1 MVILYA
7 AIREKKLKLSAKLL
21 WNLLVRDWKEC
32 FKNQFKTGF
41 RQLITWHLTKF
52 LDWQL
57 LVDRLENGAKFFNF
71 VVVVLCKIT
80 PWLAK
85 KKKIL
90 NRRHVTLWCQTKN
103 FWHQKSFTVGTQIPD
118 IRHSNTGIIQTP
130 HVLKI
135 GIHVTPCHFYSI
147 PLSQNS
153 IIV

>member
-7 AIREKKLKLSAKLL
+7 AIREKKLKLFAKLL
-21 WNLLVRDWKEC
+21 RNLLVRDWKEC

-85 KKKIL
+85 KEKNTQPSTCDFAVPDKNRFCIKKVLQWGPKYPTSDI
-90 NRRHVTLWCQTKN
+90 
-103 FWHQKSFTVGTQIPD
+103 QIPESFKHHRFWRSVFMSPPA
-118 IRHSNTGIIQTP
+118 ISTVFPSHRI
-130 HVLKI
+130 L
-135 GIHVTPCHFYSI
+135 
-147 PLSQNS
+147 
-153 IIV
+153 

>member
-7 AIREKKLKLSAKLL
+7 AIREKKLKLFAKLL
-21 WNLLVRDWKEC
+21 RNLLVRDWKEC

-71 VVVVLCKIT
+71 VVVVLGKIT

-90 NRRHVTLWCQTKN
+90 NSTVDMWLCGAR
-103 FWHQKSFTVGTQIPD
+103 QKISGIKKVLQWGPKYPTSDIQIPESFKHHRFWRSVFMSPPA
-118 IRHSNTGIIQTP
+118 ISTVFPSHRI
-130 HVLKI
+130 L
-135 GIHVTPCHFYSI
+135 
-147 PLSQNS
+147 
-153 IIV
+153 